1 MICGCKKREND
12 LVRTRRGETSVLE
25 YVHTQG
31 AINGTTQVGSI
42 YEEHLPRALRQAHE
56 HASLRM

>member
-31 AINGTTQVGSI
+31 AINGTTKVGTSTRNI
-42 YEEHLPRALRQAHE
+42 YRVHSTR
-56 HASLRM
+56 RMSMRR